1 MADQMTP
8 TVDKP
13 GKLAA
18 TRDFLVDTRA
28 EMDKVSWP
36 AKPELIASTR
46 AVIIGSIMLGVAI
59 GIVDKLLQ
67 IILVDGI
74 AMLGRLTP

>member
-1 MADQMTP
+1 MTDDM
-8 TVDKP
+8 TTTMDKP
-13 GKLAA
+13 GKVAA
-18 TRDFLVDTRA
+18 VRDFLVETRA

-36 AKPELIASTR
+36 AKPELIQSTR
-46 AVIIGSIMLGVAI
+46 AVIIGSIILGVAI

-74 AMLGRLTP
+74 AMLGR

>member
-1 MADQMTP
+1 MADDTTTTM
-8 TVDKP
+8 DKP
-13 GKLAA
+13 GKLASA
-18 TRDFLVDTRA
+18 RDFLVETRA

-36 AKPELIASTR
+36 AKPELIQSTR
-46 AVIIGSIMLGVAI
+46 AVIIGSIILGVAI

-74 AMLGRLTP
+74 AMLGR

>member
-1 MADQMTP
+1 MADDMT
-8 TVDKP
+8 TTMDKP
-13 GKLAA
+13 GKVAVV
-18 TRDFLVDTRA
+18 RDFLVDTRA

-36 AKPELIASTR
+36 AKPELIQSTR
-46 AVIIGSIMLGVAI
+46 AVIIGSIILGVAI

-74 AMLGRLTP
+74 AMLGR

>member
-1 MADQMTP
+1 MADQVTP
-8 TVDKP
+8 PVEKP
-13 GKLAA
+13 GKVAA
-18 TRDFLVDTRA
+18 VRDFLVDTRA

-36 AKPELIASTR
+36 AKPELIQSTR
-46 AVIIGSIMLGVAI
+46 AVIIGSFMLGVAI

-74 AMLGRLTP
+74 AMLGR

>member
-1 MADQMTP
+1 MADDMT
-8 TVDKP
+8 TTTEKP
-13 GKLAA
+13 GKIAA
-18 TRDFLVDTRA
+18 VRDFLVDTRA

-36 AKPELIASTR
+36 AKPELIQSTR

-67 IILVDGI
+67 IILVDGV
-74 AMLGRLTP
+74 AMLAR

>member
-1 MADQMTP
+1 MTDETTT
-8 TVDKP
+8 TVEKP
-13 GKLAA
+13 GKIAVV
-18 TRDFLVDTRA
+18 RDFLVDTRA

-36 AKPELIASTR
+36 PKPELIASTR

-67 IILVDGI
+67 LILVDGI
-74 AMLGRLTP
+74 AMLGR

>member
-1 MADQMTP
+1 MTEDM
-8 TVDKP
+8 TTTMDKP
-13 GKLAA
+13 GKVAA
-18 TRDFLVDTRA
+18 VRDFLVETRA

-36 AKPELIASTR
+36 AKPELIQSTR
-46 AVIIGSIMLGVAI
+46 AVIIGSIILGVAI

-74 AMLGRLTP
+74 AMLGR

>member
-1 MADQMTP
+1 MADQVTP
-8 TVDKP
+8 TVEKP
-13 GKLAA
+13 GKVAA
-18 TRDFLVDTRA
+18 VRDFLVDTRA

-36 AKPELIASTR
+36 AKPELIQSTR

-74 AMLGRLTP
+74 AMLGR

>member
-1 MADQMTP
+1 MADEMT
-8 TVDKP
+8 TTMDKP
-13 GKLAA
+13 GKIASV
-18 TRDFLVDTRA
+18 RDFLVETRA

-36 AKPELIASTR
+36 AKPELIQSTR
-46 AVIIGSIMLGVAI
+46 AVIIGSIILGVAI

-74 AMLGRLTP
+74 AMLGR

>member
-1 MADQMTP
+1 MADQVTS
-8 TVDKP
+8 TVEKP
-13 GKLAA
+13 GKVAA
-18 TRDFLVDTRA
+18 VRDFLVDTRA

-36 AKPELIASTR
+36 AKPELIQSTR

-74 AMLGRLTP
+74 AMLGR

>member
-1 MADQMTP
+1 MTDDM
-8 TVDKP
+8 TTTMEKP
-13 GKLAA
+13 GKVAVV
-18 TRDFLVDTRA
+18 RDFLVETRA

-36 AKPELIASTR
+36 AKPELIQSTR
-46 AVIIGSIMLGVAI
+46 AVIIGSIILGVTI

-74 AMLGRLTP
+74 AMLGR

>member
-1 MADQMTP
+1 MADEATTTM
-8 TVDKP
+8 DKP
-13 GKLAA
+13 GKLASA
-18 TRDFLVDTRA
+18 RDFLVETRA

-36 AKPELIASTR
+36 AKPELIQSTR
-46 AVIIGSIMLGVAI
+46 AVIIGSIILGVAI

-74 AMLGRLTP
+74 AMLGR